1 MVQLHTYQI
10 TISMESTHSHTKQT
24 TAQTTQTQQQ
34 YTSQ

>member
-1 MVQLHTYQI
+1 MDHSHTHQT